1 MQRRPD
7 SYRRT
12 ILAVDFA
19 PFLVD
24 SHDSVGVAFDAV
36 KLHPDMRIHT
46 GRFGLE
52 KAPLLVIED
61 FLADPEELVQIASAQ
76 RFTEHARYFP
86 GIRATA
92 PQEYREVFAAGL
104 QGTIAEHF
112 DLSGEI
118 SFSLCAF
125 SLITTPADQLT
136 VPQRIPHVDSLA
148 GSGLACIHYLFKRNL
163 GGTAFYRHRK
173 TGFEFVDE
181 QRSATYL
188 QSLDAEDVRPENWGR
203 GYINGDSVLFEQIA
217 RSEGIFNRL
226 LVYRRNSLHS
236 GCIAADF
243 VPDANPASGRLS
255 INGFLELGGAANT
268 LSQ

>member
-1 MQRRPD
+1 
-7 SYRRT
+7 
-12 ILAVDFA
+12 
-19 PFLVD
+19 
-24 SHDSVGVAFDAV
+24 
-36 KLHPDMRIHT
+36 MRIHP
-46 GRFGLE
+46 GRFGRE
-52 KAPLLVIED
+52 QAPLLVIEN
-61 FLADPEELVQIASAQ
+61 FIADPEALVQIASAQ

-86 GIRATA
+86 GIRAQA
-92 PQEYREVFAAGL
+92 PQQYREVFAAGL
-104 QGTIAEHF
+104 QGAIAEHF
-112 DLSGEI
+112 DLTGEI

-125 SLITTPADQLT
+125 SLITTPADRLT

-148 GSGLACIHYLFKRNL
+148 SSGLACIHYLFKRNL

-181 QRSATYL
+181 ERNTAYL
-188 QSLDAEDVRPENWGR
+188 QSLNSEELRPENWGQ

-243 VPDANPASGRLS
+243 VPDANPATGRLS
-255 INGFLELGGAANT
+255 INGFLDLGNAANP
-268 LSQ
+268 LSR